1 MDMIVHFECMTPLR
15 LPGKKE
21 PKSPQLISLPVR
33 LCLMI
38 NYFSLM
44 VCVRRKIFRDCSS
57 LRPGAL
63 SCQGQKRQ
71 TSRLASSCLKAG
83 RILLTPVNRVT
94 IILFRKGKSYL
105 NCPICHF
112 DNPSESKICLA
123 CGAQLSLDTSTP
135 DTETKTQQTAS
146 EKMQIQ
152 ETVSDKYKILE
163 ELGRGGMG
171 IVYKAE
177 QIKPVRRQVALKIIK
192 LGMDTAEVVSRFETE
207 RQALAVMDHPFIA
220 KVLDAG
226 VTNVGRSYFVME
238 LVRGVP
244 ITEYCDKNMLTTE
257 ERLRLFVSVCQAVQ
271 HAHQKGVI
279 HRDLKPKNILVSLQH
294 DQPVPKIIDFGIAK
308 ATGYRLTERT
318 LFTEQGQLIGTP
330 EYMSP
335 EQAEMSGLDVDTRTD
350 IYSLGVM
357 LYELLAGVLPF
368 DPKSLREAGFSEIQR
383 IIRDT
388 DPPKASTRLSSLG
401 DTLSRI
407 AKHRKTDPTSLSRQL
422 KGDLDWIIMKAME
435 KDRARRY
442 ETPNAL
448 AMDIQHYL
456 DSEPVMA
463 RPPSAGYRLRKF
475 VRRHKMGA
483 AAAVAITCALLIGI
497 MGLIV
502 GFREAVKAR
511 NEAVQ
516 QAAKVE
522 AINQFLSS
530 MLSSPDPGKEGRDVR
545 VIDILDH
552 ARERIDESFKDKQDI
567 EASVRYTLGR
577 TYEAVGVYEKSI
589 AELEQSLDIQ
599 QHILGPDHPDT
610 LKTLNSLSAVF
621 IRIGKYADAEKVLLD
636 AIERQKRV
644 LGAEHPDTIISMHNL
659 GVVYYY
665 QGKHS
670 ESEIVARETLEI
682 RKRVLDKDHPDIIGS
697 LENLAIA
704 LSGQKEHAEAE
715 QMYEEARKTAIR
727 IRGPDH
733 PQTLRIMHNLAC
745 ELKHL
750 KEFERSESMFL
761 DVLQRQKKVFGSEHP
776 DTIIT
781 MANFAD
787 LLFNGG
793 RFQEA
798 EALAREALEK
808 EKKVFGEDHP
818 LTKFTSQ
825 VLEAALNAAR
835 KGFNPLTPA
844 SGRTLG
850 QARQGS
856 LRTLVLEGRP
866 YDRGFKHGRTLKDD
880 IHRLVK
886 LWKASLVKTAD
897 SDADVFIQK
906 FLGRTNFQTAI
917 QKWTPDLWEE
927 IKGIAAGSGIDF
939 DTIFAFQLVDELWV
953 LGRAI
958 QTEHCTTI
966 GTNRSG
972 PNPAIAAQNLDIP
985 TFYHGFQT
993 LLHIREPD
1001 KDLQTMVFTFPGF
1014 IATNGINS
1022 HSVAVVVN
1030 AVQQLENSRDGLP
1043 VAFVIRGI
1051 LQRSS
1056 YEEAVR
1062 FLKSVKHGAPQN
1074 YMIGGKDKV
1083 GSFECA
1089 TTHVSPFL
1097 PFDGSNF
1104 TYHTNHPLRNLHYR
1118 SEFLR
1123 YLESKQI
1130 PPAEYKHPCVRF
1142 EALQGLLKDN
1152 SVRIDVNLL
1161 KDIFRRRDIRIN
1173 NSGTFGCTIMVLGD
1187 DPELH
1192 VSSGR
1197 PDEEPFQVFRFH
1209 TQ

>member
-1 MDMIVHFECMTPLR
+1 LH
-15 LPGKKE
+15 
-21 PKSPQLISLPVR
+21 
-33 LCLMI
+33 
-38 NYFSLM
+38 
-44 VCVRRKIFRDCSS
+44 CS
-57 LRPGAL
+57 
-63 SCQGQKRQ
+63 
-71 TSRLASSCLKAG
+71 
-83 RILLTPVNRVT
+83 
-94 IILFRKGKSYL
+94 
-105 NCPICHF
+105 ICHF
-112 DNPSESKICLA
+112 DNPAGTTICLA
-123 CGAQLSLDTSTP
+123 CGAQLSLDDSSP
-135 DTETKTQQTAS
+135 YAETKTQQTAVK
-146 EKMQIQ
+146 EMQTQ

-192 LGMDTAEVVSRFETE
+192 LGMDTSEVVSRFETE
-207 RQALAVMDHPFIA
+207 RQALAVMDHPSIA
-220 KVLDAG
+220 KVFDAG
-226 VTNVGRSYFVME
+226 VTNAGRPYFVME

-244 ITEYCDKNMLTTE
+244 ITEYCDKNLLTTE

-308 ATGYRLTERT
+308 ATGHRLTERT

-368 DPKSLREAGFSEIQR
+368 DPKSLREAGFAEIQR

-401 DTLSRI
+401 DTRGTI

-456 DSEPVMA
+456 DDEPVMA

-475 VRRHKMGA
+475 ARRHKMGA
-483 AAAVAITCALLIGI
+483 AAAVAVTCALLMGI
-497 MGLIV
+497 MGLTI

-522 AINQFLSS
+522 AINQFLNS

-552 ARERIDESFKDKQDI
+552 AREGIDESFKNKPDI

-577 TYEAVGVYEKSI
+577 TYEAVGVYEKSL

-599 QHILGPDHPDT
+599 QRVLGPDHPDT

-621 IRIGKYADAEKVLLD
+621 IRVGKYPDAEKVLLD
-636 AIERQKRV
+636 VIQRQKRV
-644 LGAEHPDTIISMHNL
+644 LGAEHPDTIIAMHNL

-682 RKRVLDKDHPDIIGS
+682 RKRILGKDHPDIIGS

-704 LSGQKEHAEAE
+704 LSGQKKHAEAE
-715 QMYEEARKTAIR
+715 RIYEEARQGAIR

-733 PQTLRIMHNLAC
+733 PQTLRILHNLAC
-745 ELKHL
+745 ELNHL
-750 KEFERSESMFL
+750 KEYERSESMFL
-761 DVLQRQKKVFGSEHP
+761 DVLQRQKEVFGPEHP

-787 LLFNGG
+787 LLLNRR

-798 EALAREALEK
+798 EVLAREALEK
-808 EKKVFGEDHP
+808 ERKVFGEDHP
-818 LTKFTSQ
+818 LTKFTLQ
-825 VLEAALNAAR
+825 VLEGALNAPR
-835 KGFNPLTPA
+835 KGFIPLAPA

-850 QARQGS
+850 QARQGN

-866 YDRGFKHGRTLKDD
+866 YDRGFKHGRALKED
-880 IHRLVK
+880 IHLLVK
-886 LWKASLVKTAD
+886 LWKASLIKTAD
-897 SDADVFIQK
+897 SDADAFIRK
-906 FLGRTNFQTAI
+906 FLERTDYENAI
-917 QKWTPDLWEE
+917 RRWTPDLWEE
-927 IKGIAAGSGIDF
+927 IKGIAAGSEMDF
-939 DTIFAFQLVDELWV
+939 DTIFAFQLVDEMWV
-953 LGRAI
+953 LGRSI
-958 QTEHCTTI
+958 QSEHCTTI
-966 GTNRSG
+966 GTNKNG

-985 TFYHGFQT
+985 TFYHGFQA
-993 LLHIREPD
+993 LLHIKEPE
-1001 KDLQTMVFTFPGF
+1001 KNLETMVFTFPGF

-1056 YEEAVR
+1056 YDEAVR

-1089 TTHVSPFL
+1089 TTHVSPFI
-1097 PFDGSNF
+1097 PFEGSTF
-1104 TYHTNHPLRNLHYR
+1104 TYHTNHPLRNVHYR
-1118 SEFLR
+1118 PEFLR
-1123 YLESKQI
+1123 YLESKKI

-1142 EALQGLLKDN
+1142 EALRGLLEGN
-1152 SVRIDVNLL
+1152 SVRIDVDLL

-1173 NSGTFGCTIMVLGD
+1173 NTGTFGCTIMVLGE

-1192 VSSGR
+1192 VSPGR
-1197 PDEEPFQVFRFH
+1197 PDEESFLVFRFP
-1209 TQ
+1209 TKRFESSEGLEFR